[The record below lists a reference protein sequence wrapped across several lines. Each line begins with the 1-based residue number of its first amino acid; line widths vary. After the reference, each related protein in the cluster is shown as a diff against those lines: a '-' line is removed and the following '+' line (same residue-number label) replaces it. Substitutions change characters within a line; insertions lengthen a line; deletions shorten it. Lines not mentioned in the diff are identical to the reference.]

1 MTKKIFSTF
10 ANVNQNNTNTGMVE
24 LFCNESCK
32 PIVRTCL
39 DTVEGPTD
47 FFYNVIFPLDVSLL
61 ILSALTSV
69 FLQYV
74 GDYSRM
80 YQWTKS
86 CGYPIVHL
94 SVLHDFI
101 ETNYNFD
108 HLDHEIMFF
117 RNIINQKDQLYGE
130 TALHVAVRER
140 FLVNEL
146 LKYFESFID
155 FSIEDNFGN
164 SLVSV
169 LADYN
174 EEIQDEHIKKILY
187 RFKERCAYPQ
197 NRDRRVWNEQL
208 IFKAIIEKKLNMIY
222 YFSLLEL
229 NWLSINLSGQ
239 SAVDLLLREM
249 ETQKDFLNEVTRV
262 GILDKL
268 SNYTVISKSCK
279 NGYTECMKVF
289 LEKRN
294 RKDDVNV
301 RNQYSGKTA
310 LHIAIQSNQLKCIN
324 VLLERGVNVNAKD
337 IFENTPLILASRNGQ
352 IEVVKLLIEKGADV
366 NAKYSDE
373 NALILALKNGH
384 TEVGKLLIEKG
395 VEVNEK
401 MRDGNTT
408 LFLALERGYIEVV
421 KLLIDRGA
429 EFKATERLLYN
440 TLILVSANGHL
451 EAVKFLIEMGAKV
464 NTKDPYQNTPLK
476 MASRNGHTEVAILLI
491 EKDSE
496 INAKDSKSNTP
507 LILALENKHT
517 EVAKLLIEKGAIVN
531 GTEMNAKTP
540 LNLALENGL
549 ISIAKLLI
557 EKDANVHA
565 KDWYGNT
572 PANLAL
578 KNGHTEIAKLLIK
591 KE

>member
-1 MTKKIFSTF
+1 
-10 ANVNQNNTNTGMVE
+10 MVE

-187 RFKERCAYPQ
+187 RFKERCTYPQ
-197 NRDRRVWNEQL
+197 NRDRRVWKEQL

-289 LEKRN
+289 LEK
-294 RKDDVNV
+294 
-301 RNQYSGKTA
+301 S
-310 LHIAIQSNQLKCIN
+310 

-421 KLLIDRGA
+421 KLLFDRGA

-496 INAKDSKSNTP
+496 INAKESKRNTP